1 MADFPNPGRD
11 VFTTGG
17 GAGDGI
23 IGRYVRVTVTKLS
36 PRKDDYMFAL
46 AELRVTDRAGKN
58 VALGRP
64 VTALDS
70 VEVAPRWQKSNLT
83 DGVAPSVLS
92 ADEKKELER
101 ARDALLLGFADE
113 PTKSR
118 RAALLAVARLQLGQ
132 GRRCG
137 QVRGSDQSLPPV
149 AQFSRLTSVMR
160 MSTDSGEPPSTST
173 LTRVISCTSLR
184 FCSIVRPSI
193 ISTW

>member
-23 IGRYVRVTVTKLS
+23 IGRYVRVTVTKLA
-36 PRKDDYMFAL
+36 PRKDDYLFAL

-70 VEVAPRWQKSNLT
+70 VEVAPRWQKTNLT
-83 DGVAPSVLS
+83 DGVSPSVLS

-101 ARDALLLGFADE
+101 ARDAPDRPALA
-113 PTKSR
+113 R
-118 RAALLAVARLQLGQ
+118 RIHALEHDDHRVLAEFRVPGQERQPALL
-132 GRRCG
+132 
-137 QVRGSDQSLPPV
+137 S
-149 AQFSRLTSVMR
+149 
-160 MSTDSGEPPSTST
+160 
-173 LTRVISCTSLR
+173 
-184 FCSIVRPSI
+184 
-193 ISTW
+193 